1 MIIPMLEYQAQQFRE
16 AGMHHG
22 RIEANGA
29 MYAEIQRRL
38 GELQED
44 GEGAGAYFSA
54 QQPPGAAGRSGQ
66 QEQPGAEEKGEDSSE
81 SSEYSLSEQSA
92 QGVDMYATYRPQNP
106 LDDLYS

>member
-16 AGMHHG
+16 EGMHHG
-22 RIEANGA
+22 RIEANAA

-54 QQPPGAAGRSGQ
+54 QQAAGAAGQQGQQ
-66 QEQPGAEEKGEDSSE
+66 QEQEEEKAEDSSDG
-81 SSEYSLSEQSA
+81 SEGSLSEHSA
-92 QGVDMYATYRPQNP
+92 HGVDMYATYRARNP